1 MQKHV
6 AKKAAASAP
15 LKVKAEP
22 RKSKS
27 PAHQPTQFTYAL
39 ASYLFERR
47 PTGWYVARAVSS
59 VAGEKPKWAGP
70 FQDLENACVSAV
82 RHMGVELADRHTR
95 SIEQYG
101 LQPGDPLYGLKS
113 VRLKGK

>member
-1 MQKHV
+1 MQKHI

-15 LKVKAEP
+15 LKTKAEP
-22 RKSKS
+22 RKVKI

-47 PTGWYVARAVSS
+47 ASGWHVARAVAS
-59 VAGEKPKWAGP
+59 VTGEKPKWAGP
-70 FQDLENACVSAV
+70 FQDLENACLSAA
-82 RHMGVELADRHTR
+82 RHQSVELADRHMR

-101 LQPGDPLYGLKS
+101 LKPGDPLYGLKPP
-113 VRLKGK
+113 RLKGT